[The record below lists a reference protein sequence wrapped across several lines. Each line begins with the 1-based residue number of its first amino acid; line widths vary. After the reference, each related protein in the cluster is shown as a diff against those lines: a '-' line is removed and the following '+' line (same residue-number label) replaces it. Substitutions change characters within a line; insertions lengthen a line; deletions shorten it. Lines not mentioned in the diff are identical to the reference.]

1 MQIKELLLAQ
11 DLLFLLMEQIINF
24 NQNFFA
30 KGKDQYYIMNAKRS
44 FKYNQDL
51 SQKNH
56 QTISTFHSYGHL
68 YEPDIGNFLIRI
80 IKPGDV
86 CVDVGANIGM
96 HTLLMASLNADKTEK
111 SKIISFE
118 PNEKCYNEL
127 KKNIKLNKYKTV
139 EVRQKLLGEK
149 PGVES
154 FYHAS
159 DKDSGTSYALKEI
172 DDQDLNWEKVKTSTL
187 DKELK
192 YEKSIKVL
200 KMDVE
205 GFEGNVLRGS
215 KNLLEKDLIR
225 YWIIEY
231 AQHCL
236 ARNNDSLDTLRTL
249 MEKYNLEMFILDPSG
264 GLPKFIPNKVALK
277 TFTIPNLLFTKTK
290 HLNEDWVMEDLESHV
305 KPKSLWPN
313 VNVR

>member
-1 MQIKELLLAQ
+1 
-11 DLLFLLMEQIINF
+11 MEQIINF
-24 NQNFFA
+24 NRNFFT
-30 KGKDQYYIMNAKRS
+30 KSKDQYYIMNAKRS

-56 QTISTFHSYGHL
+56 QTISTFHRYGHL
-68 YEPDIGNFLIRI
+68 YEPDIGNFLVRI

-96 HTLLMASLNADKTEK
+96 HTLLMASLNANADKEEK
-111 SKIISFE
+111 AKVISFE
-118 PNEKCYNEL
+118 PNEKCFNEL

-139 EVRQKLLGEK
+139 EARQKLLGEK
-149 PGVES
+149 PGGES

-159 DKDSGTSYALKEI
+159 DKDSGTSYALKKI
-172 DDQDLNWEKVKTSTL
+172 DDQSLNWEKVKTSTL

-192 YEKSIKVL
+192 DEKSIKVL

-215 KNLLEKDLIR
+215 KSLLEKDLIR

-249 MEKYNLEMFILDPSG
+249 MEKHNLEMFILDPSG

-305 KPKSLWPN
+305 KPKSLWPM
-313 VNVR
+313 

>member
-1 MQIKELLLAQ
+1 
-11 DLLFLLMEQIINF
+11 MEQIINF
-24 NQNFFA
+24 NQHYFA
-30 KGKDQYYIMNAKRS
+30 KTKDKDQYYIINGKKS

-56 QTISTFHSYGHL
+56 RTISGFHSYGHL
-68 YEPDIGNFLIRI
+68 YEPDIGNFLVRI
-80 IKPGDV
+80 IRPGDV

-96 HTLLMASLNADKTEK
+96 HTLLMASLNASNDKGEK
-111 SKIISFE
+111 AKVISFE
-118 PNEKCYNEL
+118 PNKKCFNEL
-127 KKNIKLNKYKTV
+127 KKNIKLNNYKTV

-149 PGVES
+149 PGGES

-159 DKDSGTSYALKEI
+159 EQDSGTSYALEKI
-172 DDQDLNWEKVKTSTL
+172 DDQSLNWEKVKTSTL

-192 YEKSIKVL
+192 HEKSIKVL

-215 KNLLEKDLIR
+215 MNLLEKDLIR

-231 AQHCL
+231 APHCL

-249 MEKYNLEMFILDPSG
+249 MEKYNLEMFILDPNG
-264 GLPKFIPNKVALK
+264 GLPKFIPNKVAIK
-277 TFTIPNLLFTKTK
+277 ACTIPNLLFTKTK
-290 HLNEDWVMEDLESHV
+290 HLNEDWVMEDIENHI
-305 KPKSLWPN
+305 KPKSLWPM
-313 VNVR
+313 

>member
-1 MQIKELLLAQ
+1 MK
-11 DLLFLLMEQIINF
+11 QIINF
-24 NQNFFA
+24 NLNFFT
-30 KGKDQYYIMNAKRS
+30 KSKDQYYNINAKRS

-56 QTISTFHSYGHL
+56 QTISTFHHYGHL
-68 YEPDIGNFLIRI
+68 YEPDIGNFLVRI

-96 HTLLMASLNADKTEK
+96 HTLLMASLNASNDKEEK
-111 SKIISFE
+111 AKIISFE

-172 DDQDLNWEKVKTSTL
+172 DDQSLNWEKVKTSTL

-192 YEKSIKVL
+192 HEKSIKVL

-231 AQHCL
+231 TQHCL

-249 MEKYNLEMFILDPSG
+249 MEKHNLEMFILDPSG

-290 HLNEDWVMEDLESHV
+290 YLNEDWVMEDLESHV
-305 KPKSLWPN
+305 NPKSLWPN
-313 VNVR
+313 INVR

>member
-1 MQIKELLLAQ
+1 
-11 DLLFLLMEQIINF
+11 MEQIINF
-24 NQNFFA
+24 NQNFFG
-30 KGKDQYYIMNAKRS
+30 KDKDQYYIMNSKRS

-68 YEPDIGNFLIRI
+68 YEPDIGNFLVRI

-96 HTLLMASLNADKTEK
+96 HTLLMASLNADKTENNADKTEK

-149 PGVES
+149 PEVES

-159 DKDSGTSYALKEI
+159 EKDSGTSYALKEI
-172 DDQDLNWEKVKTSTL
+172 DDQSLNWEKVKTSTL

-192 YEKSIKVL
+192 HEKSIKVL

-236 ARNNDSLDTLRTL
+236 ARNNDSLDTLKTL
-249 MEKYNLEMFILDPSG
+249 MKKYNLEMFILDPSG
-264 GLPKFIPNKVALK
+264 GLPKFIPNKVGLK
-277 TFTIPNLLFTKTK
+277 TYTIPNLLFTKTK
-290 HLNEDWVMEDLESHV
+290 HLNEDWVMEDLENHV
-305 KPKSLWPN
+305 KPKSLWPM
-313 VNVR
+313 